1 MYLTSQEN
9 HLKVTVARSMPS
21 VFQLLL
27 GQSGDWSTKEF
38 HERISFEQFF
48 WIVNHL
54 ERKFWQFSLLFS
66 VSKYQSLIQIK
77 FFAQILHSGIYVQC
91 TFTDALNLVLHRTHL
106 AKGEGE

>member
-27 GQSGDWSTKEF
+27 GQSGDCSTKEF

-66 VSKYQSLIQIK
+66 VSKSLIQMK
-77 FFAQILHSGIYVQC
+77 FFAQILHSGFYVQC
-91 TFTDALNLVLHRTHL
+91 AFTDALILVLHRTHL